1 MLSIQIFSKL
11 KQFPQPDH
19 TCTIIIYNSV
29 DTILL
34 RGKYIKPVYLFTII
48 ISITITLT
56 MIIAGLKR
64 SIQGT
69 KISTKKLVLYLIYYL
84 IVVSFLVYNSF
95 SLGIPLYYIVPYGA
109 ILTVSGLFSYL
120 HSKKNLLFWI
130 DNNSRS
136 TFVKG
141 GVLIYISYVSAL
153 VLRIA
158 INAVFIGFQ
167 EINFTE
173 RGDIVMSNIPLVPI
187 DHNTMTTYLI
197 AADFLLMLGSG
208 MFIGRN
214 ARVIEFVYRRGNP
227 DHNTN

>member
-1 MLSIQIFSKL
+1 
-11 KQFPQPDH
+11 
-19 TCTIIIYNSV
+19 
-29 DTILL
+29 
-34 RGKYIKPVYLFTII
+34 
-48 ISITITLT
+48 

-69 KISTKKLVLYLIYYL
+69 KISTIKLVLYLIYYL

-95 SLGIPLYYIVPYGA
+95 SLGIPSYYIVPYGA

-158 INAVFIGFQ
+158 INAFFIGFQ

-173 RGDIVMSNIPLVPI
+173 RGDIVMSNIPLVLI
-187 DHNTMTTYLI
+187 DHNAMTTYLI

-214 ARVIEFVYRRGNP
+214 ARLIEFVYRRRKP
-227 DHNTN
+227 RS